1 MYALADGSPDSSSI
15 VAEES
20 ARSYFSDDFPAG
32 CLRARF
38 SSRADFPTA
47 LARRFTQA
55 MLAMDYQ
62 QPEQKRIMDL
72 EGLTRWVPGRTEG
85 YQELEDEAREL
96 NLLS

>member
-1 MYALADGSPDSSSI
+1 MQEHLYTKVLPLQFHGAGRLSPRL
-15 VAEES
+15 VQ
-20 ARSYFSDDFPAG
+20 
-32 CLRARF
+32 
-38 SSRADFPTA
+38 
-47 LARRFTQA
+47 RFTQA